1 MKVRKH
7 PNIPDSVFASY
18 EPGGHSFS
26 PSLFWE
32 YDESTFVPSEHKEI
46 VVARVA
52 ERGRLN
58 DFFAAFDA
66 CGGIDGFREVYRN
79 LKKVDP
85 YGKEFICLALNI
97 KRD

>member
-1 MKVRKH
+1 MQVINQ
-7 PNIPDSVFASY
+7 NIPDSIFASY
-18 EPGGHSFS
+18 VPGNSRFS
-26 PSLFWE
+26 PALFWE
-32 YDESTFVPSEHKEI
+32 YDMKTFCPSEHKEI

-66 CGGIDGFREVYRN
+66 CGGIDGFRETYRN
-79 LKKVDP
+79 LKEVDP
-85 YGKEFICLALNI
+85 YGKKFICLALNI